1 MSWFY
6 SCSPSTTC
14 HYLTPHD
21 HMSSGMQD
29 ASILW
34 RYKCSSG
41 GIRTSLIA
49 GFIGGWVGVSLS
61 SVSIQGLVTWEVQ
74 NSKSPRPMLSSSHMI
89 GTRILK
95 RKWQIYLILIDLT
108 WHLKRY
114 ELRGTSCTSWSS
126 RCGISS
132 LVAGCRYSCRVYCIP
147 PSFLEIS
154 LLILQEGN
162 QAFENGQSASY
173 NLHHFRWQCP
183 LPSISWVFRS
193 KGLYQHDIRFHLP
206 GLNWYCNVSGV
217 VLLGNL
223 SKNTILS
230 CVCFCHRMT

>member
-14 HYLTPHD
+14 HYITPHD
-21 HMSSGMQD
+21 HMSSGMLD

-41 GIRTSLIA
+41 GICTSLIS

-61 SVSIQGLVTWEVQ
+61 SVSIQGLVTWEAQ

-95 RKWQIYLILIDLT
+95 RKLQNYLIWIDLT

-114 ELRGTSCTSWSS
+114 ELRGKLW
-126 RCGISS
+126 
-132 LVAGCRYSCRVYCIP
+132 YSCRVYCIP

-193 KGLYQHDIRFHLP
+193 KGLCQHDIRFHLP

-223 SKNTILS
+223 SNNTILS